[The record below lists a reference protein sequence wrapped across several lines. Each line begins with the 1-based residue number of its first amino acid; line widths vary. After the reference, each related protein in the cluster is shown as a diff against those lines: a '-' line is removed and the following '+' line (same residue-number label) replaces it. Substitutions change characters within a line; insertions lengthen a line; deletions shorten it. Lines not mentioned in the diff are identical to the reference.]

1 MEVKKQENSRNKRS
15 SKETIQ
21 EVKAPKF
28 KKKRYI
34 LLYVTIFGFVL
45 YSVITLVNQS
55 IEISQKKQQLNDL
68 QEQIVVQEIKNDDIN
83 EVKNYSD
90 EQLDRYIERIA
101 RDDLDYIKDGER
113 VFVNI
118 SGE

>member
-1 MEVKKQENSRNKRS
+1 MEDKKRKTDQKASRDKIKEVKS
-15 SKETIQ
+15 
-21 EVKAPKF
+21 PKI

-34 LLYVTIFGFVL
+34 LLYVAIFGFVV
-45 YSVITLVNQS
+45 YAVITLVNQH
-55 IEISQKKQQLNDL
+55 IEISDKKQQLEDL
-68 QEQIVVQEIKNDDIN
+68 QSQIVVQEIKNDNIE

-90 EQLDRYIERIA
+90 EELANYIEQIA
-101 RDDLDYIKDGER
+101 REDLDYIKDGER